1 MPAPRTPRTPR
12 ASRPLAAAVALAAG
26 SLLLTACGSSVGS
39 TTTTSGAA
47 PIPTQAIAPVPA
59 DPALAGLVPADLK
72 SAGKLVIGSDTS
84 YAPNEFKD
92 EKGKIVGMDVDL
104 GAAIAQKLGLTA
116 EFQSAGF
123 TDIIPGIQSNK
134 YQLGMS
140 SFTVTKARQEQVD
153 MVSYFSA
160 GTSAAVKKGNPDKIA
175 LDDLCGKKVAVQDG
189 TTQAD
194 EVKDTRNPA
203 CAKAGKPAIPND
215 GDRFA
220 LQTDVAQALVSGRD
234 QVMLADSPVVDYAL
248 KQTGGQLEKIGET
261 YDSAPYGVIL
271 AKGSP
276 LSPAVQGAIKSLMAD
291 GTYKTILDKWGVAA
305 GAVTTSEINA
315 AQS

>member
-1 MPAPRTPRTPR
+1 MPAARTPMT
-12 ASRPLAAAVALAAG
+12 RPLAAAAALAAG
-26 SLLLTACGSSVGS
+26 TLLLTACGSSATS
-39 TTTTSGAA
+39 TTTSGAA
-47 PIPTQAIAPVPA
+47 PIPTQSIPAAAA
-59 DPALAGLVPADLK
+59 DPALAGLVPAELK
-72 SAGKLVIGSDTS
+72 AGGKLVVGSDTS

-104 GAAIAQKLGLTA
+104 GVAIAQKLGLTA

-140 SFTVTKARQEQVD
+140 SFTDTKEREEQVD
-153 MVSYFSA
+153 MVTYFSA
-160 GTSAAVKKGNPDKIA
+160 GTSAAVKKGNPDKIS
-175 LDDLCGKKVAVQDG
+175 LDDLCGKKVAIQDG

-194 EVKDTRNPA
+194 EIKDTRNPD
-203 CAKAGKPAIPND
+203 CTKAGKSPIPND

-220 LQTDVAQALVSGRD
+220 LQTDVAQSLVSGRD
-234 QVMLADSPVVDYAL
+234 QVMLADSPVIDYAL
-248 KQTGGQLEKIGET
+248 KQTGGQLEKLGDT
-261 YDSAPYGVIL
+261 YGAAPYGVIL

-276 LSPAVQGAIKSLMAD
+276 LSKAVQGAIQSLMAD
-291 GTYKTILDKWGVAA
+291 GTYKTILDKWGVSA
-305 GAVTTSEINA
+305 GAVSTSEINA